1 MTIDYR
7 SDCAILPRNGN
18 VAGAENVAR
27 ESEVY
32 FVF

>member
-7 SDCAILPRNGN
+7 SGCAILPRNGN

-27 ESEVY
+27 EWVY